1 MREIYTSNESI
12 KFQYAGDGL
21 ATTNLPTDL
30 LRTFITAI
38 DMGGYTRAAEILG
51 RSQPAVSLQMQRLE
65 ALLGSRLIKQSGRT
79 MKLTEDGKALA
90 VIARQMLRLNDM
102 AVGQF
107 ERTRVEDALRIGL
120 PMDFAVQELQQG
132 LTSYA
137 RSRQDVRMEIQCDL
151 SRVLLERLHNDEID
165 MAIALFPGGDQQYLV
180 QQWNEQPV
188 WVAREGLRFAA
199 TAPVPLV
206 THPEGCEYRNRM
218 TAALTAARRDWRI
231 AYSSPGIGG
240 LQRAISDGLGAS
252 ALTKPTLFTGVRTLT
267 ASDGFP
273 PLEPLHVGLFYK
285 HSRLGNMGHA
295 AASQLIDLVNAA
307 GTGALSARPESS

>member
-1 MREIYTSNESI
+1 MKEIYTSNESI
-12 KFQYAGDGL
+12 NIRYAGAGL

-65 ALLGSRLIKQSGRT
+65 ALLGSQLIKQSGRT

-107 ERTRVEDALRIGL
+107 ERARVEDALRIGL
-120 PMDFAVQELQQG
+120 PIDFAVQELQQG
-132 LTSYA
+132 LTDYA
-137 RSRQDVRMEIQCDL
+137 RAQTGVRMEIQCDL
-151 SRVLLERLHNDEID
+151 SRVLLDRLHDDEID
-165 MAIALFPGGDQQYLV
+165 LAIALFPGGDQQYLV

-188 WVAREGLRFAA
+188 WVAREGLQFPASD
-199 TAPVPLV
+199 PVPLV

-252 ALTKPTLFTGVRTLT
+252 ALTTPTLFAGVRTLN

-285 HSRLGNMGHA
+285 HSRLGNLGHA
-295 AASQLIDLVNAA
+295 AAGQLMALVDAT
-307 GTGALSARPESS
+307 GTVPLSALPDNS